1 MDLLLQPNTGLVI
14 WTIVTFLL
22 LVLVLTK
29 AVWKPILTGLNNRES
44 KIKSDLERAE
54 KAQKDAEALRQSF
67 EVQMADAQKTIQNM
81 MAQAKADGE
90 KTRAQLLSTARD
102 EAEKIVEKGRKDLV
116 GETDR
121 LKDDLRN
128 EVSGLAVLMAEKVLA
143 RSIDAKVQEQ
153 ILKESL
159 QEIVSS
165 KR

>member
-22 LVLVLTK
+22 LVLILTK
-29 AVWKPILTGLNNRES
+29 AAWKPILEGLNNRES

-54 KAQKDAEALRQSF
+54 KAQKDAESLRQSF
-67 EVQMADAQKTIQNM
+67 EGQLADAQKTIQNM

-102 EAEKIVEKGRKDLV
+102 EAEKIVEKGRKDLA

-121 LKDDLRN
+121 LKEDLRN
-128 EVSGLAVLMAEKVLA
+128 EVGGLAVLIAEKVLA
-143 RSIDAKVQEQ
+143 RSIDPKIQEQ
-153 ILKESL
+153 VLKDSL
-159 QEIVSS
+159 QEIIQA